1 MRGLEGLASARARIE
16 KRRAK
21 ISPRLLVEDEEIGR
35 RFRAGDLVNDSV
47 TGGQGRVERVEVRRV
62 IIPPARG

>member
-16 KRRAK
+16 KRRQK

-35 RFRAGDLVNDSV
+35 RFRAGDLVKDSV

-62 IIPPARG
+62 IIPVARR